1 MSTHTGES
9 SEPASVEEA
18 RRAVEERR
26 RRMSGTL
33 DELEDRIVEGK
44 EELQRKVD
52 VPGRLRDRVLARP
65 WGTLGV
71 AFGVGLA
78 VGFLTGG
85 SGGSGGSVE
94 YDEDDDVHYV
104 DHRFGFWRTVRA
116 QLVGAAIAA
125 LTEAVHDRVAGP
137 HTARERPEP
146 GQD

>member
-1 MSTHTGES
+1 MSTHTGEMS
-9 SEPASVEEA
+9 DPTSVAEA

-33 DELEDRIVEGK
+33 DEIEDRIVEGK

-65 WGTLGV
+65 WSTLGV

-85 SGGSGGSVE
+85 SGGSVD
-94 YDEDDDVHYV
+94 YDDDDNVRHV

-125 LTEAVHDRVAGP
+125 LTEAVHDRIAGA

-146 GQD
+146 NAD